1 MSSPPRANS
10 LGFKRRCRT
19 AVVRSLA
26 LATTAAAALLFV
38 QPSSGT
44 PAPVTQLDA
53 APVAVTNRQIAVPE
67 APMGWASWNAFAAK
81 VDYNVIKKQVDAFV
95 AAGLPEAYY
104 DYINIDEGWWQGTRD
119 SAGNITIDEAEW
131 PGGMKA
137 IADYIHSK
145 GLKAGIYTDSRQ
157 GRLRLLL
164 PHRPPGRARQ
174 WQRGPLRAGHDAVLP
189 VGLRLR
195 EGRLVRR

>member
-44 PAPVTQLDA
+44 PAPVTELDA

-95 AAGLPEAYY
+95 AAGLPEAATTTSTS
-104 DYINIDEGWWQGTRD
+104 TR
-119 SAGNITIDEAEW
+119 AG
-131 PGGMKA
+131 
-137 IADYIHSK
+137 
-145 GLKAGIYTDSRQ
+145 
-157 GRLRLLL
+157 
-164 PHRPPGRARQ
+164 GRAPATARATSPST
-174 WQRGPLRAGHDAVLP
+174 RRSGPVA
-189 VGLRLR
+189 
-195 EGRLVRR
+195 